1 MKRLNVMWKF
11 LALFV
16 WLFCIFIMPSQV
28 LAGMP
33 GFDDKE
39 IRIGNFSP
47 QTGVAAAWGAS
58 GRSPDILFQM
68 INEKG
73 GIYGRKIK
81 YYVRD
86 DQYNP
91 ALAKTAVKELVER
104 IGILAVTSI
113 TSGASGNAVKGYL
126 AENNVIICAPTT
138 GAMSPVI
145 ESNKKDGDKINRY
158 VFSYIPLFED
168 ESSILTEFI
177 VKKLKL
183 KKIGILYQN
192 DMFGINGLKGVKQ
205 RLNHYGMKLYEE
217 IPIETA
223 DKDFASQMMRMKS
236 SGVDAAIL
244 WLNANSSILALK
256 TAKGIN
262 YNPQFFSFY
271 GNTDYPLL
279 MKLSGGLWEGV
290 INSTFLPDPFSND
303 PAVKA
308 YREAAKKFAP
318 EEKWGFTLISGIAAT
333 EPLVEALRRAGRN
346 LSVEATIKAL
356 ESLRKWK
363 GLGAPVT
370 WSKGMHQATDSI
382 QITKC
387 GPGGKVILLQDWMS
401 NELATWNTNK

>member
-1 MKRLNVMWKF
+1 MKRNKTIWKL
-11 LALFV
+11 LALSA
-16 WLFCIFIMPSQV
+16 WLFCVLIVPYQG

-39 IRIGNFSP
+39 IRIGNLSP

-58 GRSPDILFQM
+58 GRSPDILFKM
-68 INEKG
+68 INDKG
-73 GIYGRKIK
+73 GIHGRKIK

-113 TSGASGNAVKGYL
+113 TSGASGNAVKSYL
-126 AENNVIICAPTT
+126 AENDVLICAPTT

-145 ESNKKDGDKINRY
+145 ESNKKAGDKINRY

-168 ESSILTEFI
+168 ESSILTDFI
-177 VKKLKL
+177 IKKLKL
-183 KKIGILYQN
+183 KKLGILYQN
-192 DMFGINGLKGVKQ
+192 DMFGINGLAGVKQ
-205 RLNHYGMKLYEE
+205 RLAHYGMDLYEA

-223 DKDFASQMMRMKS
+223 DKDFGSQMMRLKS

-256 TAKGIN
+256 TAKAIN
-262 YNPQFFSFY
+262 YNPRFFSFY

-279 MKLSGGLWEGV
+279 MKLSNGLWEGV

-308 YREAAKKFAP
+308 YREAAKKYAP
-318 EEKWGFTLISGIAAT
+318 EEQWGFTLISGIAAT
-333 EPLVEALRRAGRN
+333 EPLVEGLKRAGRN
-346 LSVEATIKAL
+346 LSPEALIKAL
-356 ESLRKWK
+356 ESLNNWK
-363 GLGAPVT
+363 GIGAPVT
-370 WSKGMHQATDSI
+370 WSASMHQGTDSI
-382 QITKC
+382 QVTQC
-387 GPGGKVILLQDWMS
+387 GPSGKVILLQGWKN
-401 NELATWNTNK
+401 NELATWKNK